1 MEKTTLQI
9 HVMYQAVICFDNVK
23 VKVFIMLT
31 FENEYDLKQITC
43 LFAID
48 RFDKQPEIQ
57 SIKSNFI
64 FILYLELVYAN

>member
-43 LFAID
+43 FLQFNTDNSID
-48 RFDKQPEIQ
+48 LLDT
-57 SIKSNFI
+57 
-64 FILYLELVYAN
+64 

>member
-31 FENEYDLKQITC
+31 FGNAYNSKQ
-43 LFAID
+43 LLYLVD
-48 RFDKQPEIQ
+48 RFDT
-57 SIKSNFI
+57 
-64 FILYLELVYAN
+64 

>member
-31 FENEYDLKQITC
+31 FGNEYDLKQVTYI
-43 LFAID
+43 
-48 RFDKQPEIQ
+48 FDFR
-57 SIKSNFI
+57 NDFI
-64 FILYLELVYAN
+64 HN

>member
-31 FENEYDLKQITC
+31 FGNAYNLKQ
-43 LFAID
+43 LLYLVE
-48 RFDKQPEIQ
+48 RFDT
-57 SIKSNFI
+57 
-64 FILYLELVYAN
+64 

>member
-31 FENEYDLKQITC
+31 FGNEYDLKQ
-43 LFAID
+43 L
-48 RFDKQPEIQ
+48 IQ
-57 SIKSNFI
+57 SIDLIHNKKCRSIFI